1 MTYRIQIANAALKA
15 LDGIAKADAVRIRTK
30 VSALALEP
38 RPHGA
43 ETLAGSSEG
52 RLRLRVGDYRVI
64 YRVDDGVLVVL
75 VITIGHRR
83 EVYR

>member
-15 LDGIAKADAVRIRTK
+15 LDGIAKADAARIRTK

-38 RPHGA
+38 RPRGA